1 MSGNTSEAH
10 VKSLKRVREDFKKR
24 GVYYTD
30 KALAEL
36 LKSFVPADAEEV
48 YDPTCGGGALLAVF
62 GDDVAKY
69 GQEIDHESAYKTA
82 DMLTNCEIA
91 AGDTLTSPAWTWTEK
106 RFRAIVANP
115 PFSIPWEPGVAEGDE
130 RFVDAPCLPPRSK
143 ADYAFILH
151 CLYMLADD
159 GVAAILEFPGVLY
172 RGGREGKIRQWLVEQ
187 NVIDRVVYVPGGHF
201 EDTKIA
207 TCVIV
212 LRKGRSEEYV
222 TMENMETGLMRNVSI
237 EDIAENGYTLNVQT
251 YVQEPKPER
260 EPVDVTALE
269 SKARAGALQRIEA
282 EINFS
287 AAVAEL
293 EGWSIEPFLDD
304 IVALA
309 NRYRHGGRA

>member
-1 MSGNTSEAH
+1 MGNNTSKTH
-10 VKSLKRVREDFKKR
+10 VRSVKRVREDFKKR

-30 KALAEL
+30 EALAEL
-36 LKSFVPADAEEV
+36 LKSFVPADAKEV

-62 GDDVAKY
+62 GDDVVKY
-69 GQEIDHESAYKTA
+69 GQEIDRESAHKTA
-82 DMLTNCEIA
+82 SGLVNCLIST
-91 AGDTLTSPAWTWTEK
+91 GDTLVCPAWMEK

-115 PFSIPWEPGVAEGDE
+115 PFSTPWEPDLAEGDE
-130 RFVDAPCLPPRSK
+130 RFKDAPCLAPRSK
-143 ADYAFILH
+143 ADYAFVLH

-187 NVIDRVVYVPGGHF
+187 NVVDRVVYVPGGHF

-212 LRKGRSEEYV
+212 LRKGRTEDYI
-222 TMENMETGLMRNVSI
+222 TMENGECGIMRHVP
-237 EDIAENGYTLNVQT
+237 IAEIADNGYTLNVQT
-251 YVQEPKPER
+251 YVQEPKPTR
-260 EPVDVTALE
+260 KPVDVAALE
-269 SKARAGALQRIEA
+269 SKARAGALKRIEA

-287 AAVAEL
+287 CAVAEL

-309 NRYRHGGRA
+309 NRHRV

>member
-1 MSGNTSEAH
+1 MGNNTSKTH
-10 VKSLKRVREDFKKR
+10 VRSVKRVREDFKKR

-30 KALAEL
+30 EALAEL
-36 LKSFVPADAEEV
+36 LKSFVPADAQEV

-69 GQEIDHESAYKTA
+69 GQEIDTESAEMTSRG
-82 DMLTNCEIA
+82 LTNCIIA
-91 AGDTLTSPAWTWTEK
+91 AGDTLTSPAWAWTEK

-115 PFSIPWEPGVAEGDE
+115 PFSTPWEPDLAEGDE
-130 RFVDAPCLPPRSK
+130 RFKDAPCLAPRSK
-143 ADYAFILH
+143 ADYAFMLH
-151 CLYMLADD
+151 CLYMLEDD

-212 LRKGRSEEYV
+212 LRKGRTEDYV
-222 TMENMETGLMRNVSI
+222 TMENMENGLMRDVPI
-237 EDIAENGYTLNVQT
+237 AEIAENGYTLNVQT

-304 IVALA
+304 IVALT
-309 NRYRHGGRA
+309 NRHRV